1 MAENM
6 GREPLI
12 IAIVGPESTGKTT
25 LAQQLALHLD
35 GVLAEEYS
43 REYLHSIGRPYL
55 EEDLVAVAEGQFRN
69 EQRALQMGRPIVVCD
84 TDLTVIRVWSE
95 VRYGRLDHRIEELLR
110 KQPPRIHLLT
120 APDLA
125 WEPDPLRENP
135 HDRAALFDRYEHVLK
150 GMGSRFHVISGFGE
164 ARLQH
169 ALSALH
175 ELQLAD

>member
-1 MAENM
+1 MAEIM

-12 IAIVGPESTGKTT
+12 IAVVGPESTGKTT
-25 LAQQLALHLD
+25 LAEQLALHFG

-55 EEDLVAVAEGQFRN
+55 EEDLVAIAEGQFRN
-69 EQRALQMGRPIVVCD
+69 EQRALRMGKPIVVCD